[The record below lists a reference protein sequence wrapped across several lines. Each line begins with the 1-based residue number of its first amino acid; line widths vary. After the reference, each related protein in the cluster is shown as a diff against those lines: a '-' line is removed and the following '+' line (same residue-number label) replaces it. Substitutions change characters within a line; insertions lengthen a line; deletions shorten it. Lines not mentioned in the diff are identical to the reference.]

1 MDEIPQTAG
10 KLESSRSPSVSIV
23 MLAAGQSSRMKEQGH
38 KLLARFDGV
47 PFLRKSV
54 LSAIGSDSQSV
65 VVVIGEQ
72 HSVLRETIADL
83 DMRVVENLGSASGLA
98 SSIRVGVMAAE
109 PDKPDGVLIALADMP
124 AIETVRLDRLIAAF
138 REHQG
143 ERVIRA
149 TANGRPGNP
158 VIFPSSWFE
167 RLKGLAGDVGARALL
182 KDNAAAIV
190 DVEIGEAAFAD
201 VDTPEEL
208 IAAGGVPF
216 TGNAQG
222 TVCSTES

>member
-47 PFLRKSV
+47 PLLRKSV
-54 LSAIGSDSQSV
+54 LSAIGSFCQTV
-65 VVVIGEQ
+65 VVVIGQ
-72 HSVLRETIADL
+72 RHSVLRETIADV

-109 PDKPDGVLIALADMP
+109 PDKPHGVLIALADMP

-143 ERVIRA
+143 HVSYVPRRMADRA
-149 TANGRPGNP
+149 
-158 VIFPSSWFE
+158 I
-167 RLKGLAGDVGARALL
+167 
-182 KDNAAAIV
+182 
-190 DVEIGEAAFAD
+190 
-201 VDTPEEL
+201 
-208 IAAGGVPF
+208 
-216 TGNAQG
+216 Q
-222 TVCSTES
+222 